1 MVGVAIV
8 VDKEVRDGILAVRNT
23 GRTNMFDAE
32 KVKEIAYELGY
43 AETKDWIEDHP
54 SDYSKGIFE
63 GFEVR

>member
-1 MVGVAIV
+1 MAVFVSEIV
-8 VDKEVRDGILAVRNT
+8 REGILAVRST

-54 SDYSKGIFE
+54 SDYSRGIFE
-63 GFEVR
+63 GFEVQTA